1 MNWFVTIGGIAYNFI
16 IIAVCSIYILLR
28 RKKANA
34 GEDFLF
40 GGKQM
45 GWFACAASIALTA
58 LGGGH
63 INGLAFQSWIDGVAV
78 IWYCFGA
85 GLCLVIIMR
94 WTGVWYRRS
103 GCNTV
108 NEMFGKLFHPALTPV
123 LSGFCVGY
131 CWLIL
136 CVETQGLAG
145 IISSLTGVSNLAG
158 GIIGIIIGIL
168 YVSIAGVE
176 EIGLVNSVNAIL
188 MYIFGFIGLAVLGT
202 GMIGG
207 WEGVNNTLLQNN
219 PELVHALGNPEIIR
233 TYVIGTFLSLA
244 LGMNFI
250 QSNAQAV
257 ASVDNLK
264 VIRKAGIGAV
274 VMNVLFGA
282 IIISFGLAAKGMYDQ
297 GIMQLPAGAEN
308 GAAGIIFLIQN
319 YMPNWMQVCVIGMFA
334 AAMLSTIG
342 MVALAIAMML
352 NKDILC
358 YFKPFQN
365 MSAKKEGQLC
375 RLWIILAGI
384 SAAFVAVKIKAA
396 VNTTITWGFSWF
408 IPLFF
413 MFIIGLYWKR
423 SKPAAITTII
433 VCWICNLLLSFT
445 NMAAAFN
452 LEGNN
457 HSIFL
462 CVLSIVFGVIITAID
477 KKAKPSFSKL
487 YKEQRAAY
495 DAAKAAS

>member
-1 MNWFVTIGGIAYNFI
+1 
-16 IIAVCSIYILLR
+16 
-28 RKKANA
+28 
-34 GEDFLF
+34 
-40 GGKQM
+40 
-45 GWFACAASIALTA
+45 
-58 LGGGH
+58 
-63 INGLAFQSWIDGVAV
+63 
-78 IWYCFGA
+78 
-85 GLCLVIIMR
+85 
-94 WTGVWYRRS
+94 
-103 GCNTV
+103 
-108 NEMFGKLFHPALTPV
+108 
-123 LSGFCVGY
+123 
-131 CWLIL
+131 
-136 CVETQGLAG
+136 
-145 IISSLTGVSNLAG
+145 
-158 GIIGIIIGIL
+158 
-168 YVSIAGVE
+168 
-176 EIGLVNSVNAIL
+176 
-188 MYIFGFIGLAVLGT
+188 
-202 GMIGG
+202 
-207 WEGVNNTLLQNN
+207 
-219 PELVHALGNPEIIR
+219 
-233 TYVIGTFLSLA
+233 
-244 LGMNFI
+244 MNFI
-250 QSNAQAV
+250 QSNCQAV

-297 GIMQLPAGAEN
+297 GIMALPAGAEN

-319 YMPNWMQVCVIGMFA
+319 YMPSWMQVCVIGMFA

-365 MSAKKEGQLC
+365 MPAKKETMYC

-423 SKPAAITTII
+423 SKPAAIATII

-445 NMAAAFN
+445 NMAVAFN

-495 DAAKAAS
+495 DAAKAAN